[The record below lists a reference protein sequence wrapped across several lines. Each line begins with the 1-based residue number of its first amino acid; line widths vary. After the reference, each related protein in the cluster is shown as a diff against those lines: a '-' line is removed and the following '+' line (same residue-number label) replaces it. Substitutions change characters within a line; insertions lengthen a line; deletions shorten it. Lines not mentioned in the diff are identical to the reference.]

1 MAGKNV
7 HRQLITLNSGIKY
20 KQFSH
25 VNYSGFMLS
34 IKERGCFIVFVIIE
48 MPRIKVVLGF
58 LFNHL
63 NQHRG
68 KLIVYL
74 RSTGNKAAGLYG
86 STADYGM

>member
-34 IKERGCFIVFVIIE
+34 TKKGLLYFFVNME
-48 MPRIKVVLGF
+48 MPSIQVVRGF

-63 NQHRG
+63 NHHRG

-74 RSTGNKAAGLYG
+74 RSTSNKAAGLYG